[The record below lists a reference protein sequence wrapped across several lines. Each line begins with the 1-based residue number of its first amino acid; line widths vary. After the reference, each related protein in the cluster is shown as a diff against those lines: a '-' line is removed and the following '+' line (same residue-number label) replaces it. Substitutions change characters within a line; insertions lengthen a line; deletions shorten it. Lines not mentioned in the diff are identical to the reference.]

1 MSLTK
6 PRLTKY
12 LAVKPGSQPKLA
24 GLDPRA
30 TPGVRDKAQA
40 QRLMPHLTAR
50 LERLQAEMW
59 AENKHALL
67 IVLQGM
73 DTSGKDGTIRT
84 VMSGVSPLGTRV
96 TAFKVPSEEERDH
109 DFLWRIH
116 KAVPGKGEIGIF
128 NRSHYEDV
136 LVVRVHELVPKEVWR
151 ARYAQIN
158 AFERLLTDNGVVV
171 LKFFLH
177 ISKAEQ
183 RERLLDRVNDPVK
196 RWKFSMG
203 DLEERKRWGEYTA
216 AYQDALRECSTAH
229 APWHI
234 VPADR
239 KWYRN
244 LAISQ
249 VLVETLEEMNPQFP
263 KPTFDPKKIKLS

>member
-1 MSLTK
+1 MPIAPTLQ
-6 PRLTKY
+6 
-12 LAVKPGSQPKLA
+12 VNPGSRFNLSKI
-24 GLDPRA
+24 DPRS
-30 TPGVRDKAQA
+30 TPGVRDKAKA
-40 QRLMPHLTAR
+40 AAEMTRLTQRL
-50 LERLQAEMW
+50 EQLQADMW

-73 DTSGKDGTIRT
+73 DTSGKDGTIRS

-116 KAVPGKGEIGIF
+116 KVIPGKGEIGIF

-136 LVVRVHELVPKEVWR
+136 LVVRVHELVPNTVWKE
-151 ARYAQIN
+151 RYEQIN
-158 AFERLLTDNGVVV
+158 AFERLLADNGVVI

-183 RERLLDRVNDPVK
+183 KERLTERLTDPVK
-196 RWKFSMG
+196 RWKFSLG
-203 DLEERKRWGEYTA
+203 DLEERKRWDDYMG
-216 AYQDALRECSTAH
+216 AYQDAMSKCSTAH
-229 APWHI
+229 APWHV

-244 LAISQ
+244 FAVASVIVQKLESLKIQ
-249 VLVETLEEMNPQFP
+249 VPVPDW
-263 KPTFDPKKIKLS
+263 DPRSIKIED

>member
-1 MSLTK
+1 MLIASALQ
-6 PRLTKY
+6 
-12 LAVKPGSQPKLA
+12 VNPGSRFKLA
-24 GLDPRA
+24 KIDPRA
-30 TPGVRDKAQA
+30 TPGFRDKAKA
-40 QRLMPHLTAR
+40 EAEMLRLTQRL
-50 LERLQAEMW
+50 EQLQADMW

-96 TAFKVPSEEERDH
+96 TAFKVPTEEELDH

-116 KAVPGKGEIGIF
+116 KAIPGKGEIGIF

-136 LVVRVHELVPKEVWR
+136 LVVRIHDVVPKLVWN
-151 ARYAQIN
+151 ARYEQIN
-158 AFERLLTDNGVVV
+158 AFERLLAENGVVI

-183 RERLLDRVNDPVK
+183 KERLADRLNDPVK
-196 RWKFSMG
+196 RWKFSLG
-203 DLEERKRWGEYTA
+203 DLEERKRWDEYMA
-216 AYQDALRECSTAH
+216 AYQDAMSKCSTVH
-229 APWHI
+229 APWHV

-244 LAISQ
+244 VAVASVI
-249 VLVETLEEMNPQFP
+249 VEKLENL
-263 KPTFDPKKIKLS
+263 KIKVPVPDWDPRSIQIED